1 MSAYNAIFIDRD
13 GTINIDK
20 NYVHSIDNF
29 FFIDNVIDAMITLKK
44 MNFFLII
51 VTNQSGIARGLF
63 TQYEFLLLT
72 QWMVSY
78 LGLHHVYIDAVY
90 FCPHHIQGTVKQF
103 QRACLCR
110 KPKPGMLL
118 DAKKRFNINMTTS
131 YMVGDTENDML
142 AGQSAGVGTKV
153 LVCSGK
159 KITKKTKNTANWI
172 IESLA
177 LLPKMIGAH
186 NHKNVY
192 KCSVIFLFLM
202 LYFVNLII

>member
-1 MSAYNAIFIDRD
+1 MNNAIFMDRD

-20 NYVHSIDNF
+20 NYVHNIDNF
-29 FFIDNVIDAMITLKK
+29 FFIDNVIDAMVTLKE

-63 TQYEFLLLT
+63 TQNDFLLLT
-72 QWMVSY
+72 KWMIAY
-78 LGLHHVYIDAVY
+78 LGMYYHVYIDAIY
-90 FCPHHIQGTVKQF
+90 FCPHHTQGIMRKF

-110 KPKPGMLL
+110 KPNPGMLL
-118 DAKKRFNINMTTS
+118 DAKKRFNINMITS

-142 AGQSAGVGTKV
+142 AGQLAGIGTKV

-159 KITKKTKNTANWI
+159 KITKKTKKTANWV

-177 LLPKMIGAH
+177 FLPNMIRTQHGYT
-186 NHKNVY
+186 KYTNV
-192 KCSVIFLFLM
+192 F
-202 LYFVNLII
+202 